1 MQAAAPDLEVTLAF
15 CSVVNMQIFDC
26 QQQISSLWSMS
37 HTTAW
42 VNLKDA
48 KSYAYMPAFVARHIS
63 FAWEEYT
70 CD

>member
-1 MQAAAPDLEVTLAF
+1 
-15 CSVVNMQIFDC
+15 
-26 QQQISSLWSMS
+26 MS